1 MLGPEQEPQLY
12 FPSLRELY
20 RMGVQWM
27 GYDMVKFEVGSPIF
41 DRLIAVME
49 KTNKY
54 YCLYRTQR

>member
-1 MLGPEQEPQLY
+1 
-12 FPSLRELY
+12 
-20 RMGVQWM
+20 M

-54 YCLYRTQR
+54 HCPYRTQR